1 VLPVQRERLVPLE
14 RLVLLVLQ
22 APQVKLVLLAQQVK
36 PALLA

>member
-22 APQVKLVLLAQQVK
+22 APQVLLDKLAQQVK

>member
-22 APQVKLVLLAQQVK
+22 APQVKLVLLALQVK
-36 PALLA
+36 QALLA